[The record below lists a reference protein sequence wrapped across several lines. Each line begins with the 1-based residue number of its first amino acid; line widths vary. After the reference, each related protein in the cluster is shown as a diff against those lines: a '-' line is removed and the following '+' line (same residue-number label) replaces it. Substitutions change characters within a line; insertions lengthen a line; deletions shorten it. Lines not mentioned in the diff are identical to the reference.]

1 MLIETHAHLDYPEF
15 ANDFEDVLRR
25 AADAGVTRIITI
37 GTSIEGSRRAIDLAE
52 RYPAVYATVGVHP
65 TYVQEAE
72 EDVFTPLRELA
83 KHPRVVAIG
92 ETGLDYHRL
101 PSEEVAKE
109 KQVQVMTALRTE
121 TDEEIEAQIRDG
133 AYKSK
138 QVSLFEQQL
147 DLAVELGLNA
157 VIHQRDAWEDTLK
170 VMQPYTGKL
179 RGVLHCFGGSLD
191 QANEVLDLDHLV
203 SFTGIVTFKNGAAVR
218 EVAAQ
223 IPLWKFMVET
233 DCPYLAPVPFR
244 GKRCEPAHTRIVAET
259 IASAR
264 QVPLEEIAEA
274 TTETAEKFSRFTPLG
289 QLQIAEKIGGNA
301 PPGSVFKD
309 RRRTG
314 EIIQA
319 NAPGRDPI
327 VTRILW
333 LRGLE
338 AENANAFGRDIY
350 IHGTP
355 EEWKIGWPASYG
367 CIRMRSSEI
376 IQLYDIVGIG
386 AAVTIVN
393 VPLATAVPGLVTAH
407 SMSAANPAPFVMR

>member
-15 ANDFEDVLRR
+15 GNDFEDVLRR

-37 GTSIEGSRRAIDLAE
+37 GTSIESSRRAIDLAE
-52 RYPAVYATVGVHP
+52 KYPAVYATIGVHP
-65 TYVQEAE
+65 TCAEEAE

-83 KHPRVVAIG
+83 KQPRVVAIG

-138 QVSLFEQQL
+138 QASLFQQQL
-147 DLAVELGLNA
+147 DLAVELGLNV

-170 VMQPYTGKL
+170 IMQPYTGKL
-179 RGVLHCFGGSLD
+179 RGVFHCFGGSLD

-218 EVAAQ
+218 EVAAE

-244 GKRCEPAHTRIVAET
+244 GKRAEPAHTRIVAEA
-259 IASAR
+259 IAAAR
-264 QVPLEEIAEA
+264 DVPLEEIAEA
-274 TTETAEKFSRFTPLG
+274 TTETAEGFFRFNR
-289 QLQIAEKIGGNA
+289 K
-301 PPGSVFKD
+301 
-309 RRRTG
+309 
-314 EIIQA
+314 
-319 NAPGRDPI
+319 
-327 VTRILW
+327 
-333 LRGLE
+333 
-338 AENANAFGRDIY
+338 
-350 IHGTP
+350 
-355 EEWKIGWPASYG
+355 
-367 CIRMRSSEI
+367 
-376 IQLYDIVGIG
+376 
-386 AAVTIVN
+386 
-393 VPLATAVPGLVTAH
+393 
-407 SMSAANPAPFVMR
+407 